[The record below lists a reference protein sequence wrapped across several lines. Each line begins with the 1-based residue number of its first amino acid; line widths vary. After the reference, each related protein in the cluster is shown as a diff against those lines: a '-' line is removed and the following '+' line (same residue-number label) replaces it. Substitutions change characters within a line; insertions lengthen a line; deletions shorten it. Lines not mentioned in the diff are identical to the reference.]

1 MTNLA
6 GIFLILCKK
15 MLKQL
20 GNFSDAETE
29 LLNNS
34 LRKIYLAK
42 NEILVAEGEVSKS
55 VYFVVK
61 GSFYQFFTNLDREE
75 EVITDLYIENEWMFN
90 VESLI
95 NQIPSKAAIRS
106 FEESEVLELTLEHL
120 HRLIAVSQKFLQF
133 NKLFNLSHFKMVFY
147 DGNLNPAEKYD
158 YIVKT
163 KPRLLQVFPLTM
175 IASYLKIRPETLSR
189 VRANVII

>member
-6 GIFLILCKK
+6 GIFLIKK

-20 GNFSDAETE
+20 GNFSDVETE

-42 NEILVAEGEVSKS
+42 NEVLVAEGEVSKS
-55 VYFVVK
+55 VYFIVK
-61 GSFYQFFTNLDREE
+61 GSFYQFFINQVREGQ
-75 EVITDLYIENEWMFN
+75 VITDLHIENEWMFN

-95 NQIPSKAAIRS
+95 NQIPLKTTIIS
-106 FEESEVLELTLEHL
+106 FEKSEVLELTLENL
-120 HRLIAVSQKFLQF
+120 HKLIALSQRFLHF
-133 NKLFNLSHFKMVFY
+133 NKLFSTPNSKMIFY
-147 DGNLNPAEKYD
+147 DENLNPAEKYD
-158 YIVKT
+158 YIIKT
-163 KPRLLQVFPLTM
+163 KPQLLQKFPLTV